1 MILILILTAAV
12 TIGFHD
18 TIYSVHEN
26 DGEVNLQIGT
36 LNGSLQRELSFVF
49 SFVNSEAIG

>member
-26 DGEVNLQIGT
+26 DSEVNLQIGT